1 MYDIYNLKSGC
12 LWRKSCKSQSKS
24 RPGSTNKWLLYTSTV
39 TNMAYRPLQDSFIL
53 FLFFGAK
60 YSASWWCW
68 SSSIFVLLLML
79 FKPTF
84 VRRIKLLRKW
94 LRLSLF
100 LWHPTFSILAETC
113 QSSSVCLCL
122 FVFII
127 IYSKFLSQLF
137 WLSSLKSINFL
148 YKQQNTALSS
158 FINTEM

>member
-12 LWRKSCKSQSKS
+12 LWRKSCKSQCKS

-39 TNMAYRPLQDSFIL
+39 TNRAYRPLQD
-53 FLFFGAK
+53 FF
-60 YSASWWCW
+60 YPFFVFRWWCW

-84 VRRIKLLRKW
+84 VGRIKLLRKW

-122 FVFII
+122 FVFIF

-158 FINTEM
+158 FINSEM